1 MISITKPTLF
11 IQPDIIHRNI
21 KKMLQKAKDTGA
33 EIRPHFKTHQS
44 LAIGRSFKEYD
55 IKKIAVSSVDMAEYF
70 AKDGWKDITIA
81 FPFNPNE
88 IDKVNLLAEENVIN
102 LTLLNTETIS
112 YLNDH
117 LKKKIGVFIEIDTGY
132 RRSGIS
138 YHAYDYLQKMAD
150 LIQKSDKLILRGI
163 LSHAGQT
170 YQAKS
175 KKEILKIHQENIQR
189 MSGVKKALKNLP
201 EDFIIST
208 GDTPSCSIAEHFEN
222 INEIRPGN
230 FVFYDVQQAELGS
243 CKYEDIAICMACPVV
258 AKYKERN
265 EIVVYGGAV
274 HFSKEFI
281 LKDNQKI
288 YGYIAD
294 LQDNGWEL
302 TSENGL
308 LIKLSQ
314 EHGTIRV
321 SDSLLEKYRIGDFI
335 GILPIHSCLTANLMG
350 EYFDFLGN
358 YYDHLSGT
366 KRKGSTK

>member
-1 MISITKPTLF
+1 MISITKPSLF
-11 IQPDIIHRNI
+11 IQPGIVQRNI
-21 KKMLQKAKDTGA
+21 KRMLKKAKDTGA

-44 LAIGRSFKEYD
+44 LTIGRWFKKYG
-55 IKKIAVSSVDMAEYF
+55 IKKVAVSSVEMAEYF

-88 IDKVNLLAEENVIN
+88 INKVNLLAEKNIIN

-117 LKKKIGVFIEIDTGY
+117 LKNTIGVFIEIDTGY
-132 RRSGIS
+132 IRSGIS

-175 KKEILKIHQENIQR
+175 KKEILEIHQQNIQR
-189 MSGVKKALKNLP
+189 MSGVKKTLKNLP
-201 EDFIIST
+201 GDFIIST
-208 GDTPSCSIAEHFEN
+208 GDTPSCSMAEHFEN
-222 INEIRPGN
+222 IDEIRPGN

-243 CKYEDIAICMACPVV
+243 CKYEDIAVCMACPVV

-265 EIVVYGGAV
+265 EIVIYGGAV

-288 YGYIAD
+288 YGHIVD
-294 LQDNGWEL
+294 LQNNGWKL
-302 TSENGL
+302 TNEKGF

-314 EHGTIRV
+314 EHGTISV
-321 SDSLLEKYRIGDFI
+321 SDSLFEKYQIGDFI

-350 EYFDFLGN
+350 EYLDFQGN
-358 YYDHLSGT
+358 YYDHLSGA
-366 KRKGSTK
+366 KRKGSTN